1 MDWLEKYS
9 DRIVSAQD
17 AAKAIQSGMN
27 IVLGHSAAA
36 PQEIPLAMMDQR
48 ERLKDVN
55 IYHMVTLH
63 PATYMLPE
71 GYGHFRHITNFA
83 HGNTREGLNDDRG
96 DFFPYYYHQ
105 IGDWFDTRYP
115 IDVAMITV
123 TPPNE
128 DGYCSLGF

>member
-48 ERLKDVN
+48 QAK
-55 IYHMVTLH
+55 
-63 PATYMLPE
+63 
-71 GYGHFRHITNFA
+71 
-83 HGNTREGLNDDRG
+83 
-96 DFFPYYYHQ
+96 
-105 IGDWFDTRYP
+105 
-115 IDVAMITV
+115 
-123 TPPNE
+123 
-128 DGYCSLGF
+128 